1 MLFNVFVSIHVV
13 TCVLLI
19 IVVLMQSS
27 KGGGLSGAFGGGGG
41 QTMLGG
47 REAATFLGKATT
59 YLAVIF
65 MVTSLTLAF
74 LSAGRGSAEQESV
87 LRRAAQRQEFGTI
100 APEEQRDID
109 DVLGAVP
116 EPESEETEG
125 DQVPVTAGG
134 RVLGVTAV
142 GGDIRGA
149 VSRAYEGVSTINFQ
163 GMYYRRDI
171 AWRALAREP

>member
-1 MLFNVFVSIHVV
+1 MLFNVFVTIHII
-13 TCVLLI
+13 TCFLLI

-74 LSAGRGSAEQESV
+74 LSAGRGGEEQESV
-87 LRRAAQRQEFGTI
+87 LRRAAQRQQFGTI
-100 APEEQRDID
+100 APEEQKNIE
-109 DVLGAVP
+109 DVLGNVP
-116 EPESEETEG
+116 EPVEEGAEG
-125 DQVPVTAGG
+125 DQETDAP
-134 RVLGVTAV
+134 
-142 GGDIRGA
+142 
-149 VSRAYEGVSTINFQ
+149 E
-163 GMYYRRDI
+163 
-171 AWRALAREP
+171 EPGTPEE